1 MILEKISWVVVA
13 VVVVVVAAEYCPS
26 AYPHDA
32 KMMMQTQQT
41 TIEMI
46 PMNQTYSLH
55 VLVSAVVVNVVDYC

>member
-1 MILEKISWVVVA
+1 MILEKISWAVVVA
-13 VVVVVVAAEYCPS
+13 VAEYCPS

-46 PMNQTYSLH
+46 QMNPTYSLH

>member
-1 MILEKISWVVVA
+1 MILEKISWVVVVA
-13 VVVVVVAAEYCPS
+13 VAEYCPS

-41 TIEMI
+41 TIETI

-55 VLVSAVVVNVVDYC
+55 VLVSVAVVVNVVDYHC